1 MELLIRGQFKAF
13 REGYVNSLCARFIML
28 VMVLSLSGHIALAQD
43 LDTDLPPSGNFE
55 LSYWKLTRPNQQEVP
70 EDVLSNGFVRD
81 GEFYTDPSTGAMVFW
96 CPNDGMTGGSTYPRN
111 ELREMIRR
119 GDNNISTQGINGN
132 NWVFS
137 SSTMENQ
144 EAAGGVD
151 GVMTA
156 TVAVDHVSETS
167 DEFRKVGRVIVG
179 QIHASDD
186 EPCRLYYRK
195 LPGHTKGS
203 IYVAHEPTTSAEQWY
218 DMIGSRSDDATDP
231 EDGIA
236 LGEQFS
242 YEIKV
247 VYNTLTVTIMREGKE
262 DVVQEI
268 DMTNS
273 GFADDW
279 MYFKAG
285 NYNQN
290 NAGDPDE
297 YAQVSFFAL
306 DVTHSEPTPPT
317 SYDAPSD
324 IPRFQPFLAEC
335 KLQAPTSSTLR
346 DKDALNDGYAH
357 PEYFYV
363 VDQDKILFYQSG
375 ESMRTELRNETNW
388 DLTQANRSLH
398 GRIDIVEQTCD
409 QVTVM
414 QIHDDANVG
423 DGPNKPLLRIYKH
436 QTKTPANHIWAA
448 IKTDDGGSNTTHVD
462 LGEDPGGY
470 FNCDIRLVDGNMI
483 IDFEGEE
490 KVNMD
495 VSFWTFPSYWKAGVY
510 LQDDGVATAHFDELF
525 EEDGTQQNRFP
536 SVSITSPANNTN
548 FEPGSDITITAEAS
562 DSDGTVTKVEFFEG
576 GNNKL
581 GEDTSAPYS
590 FTWTGYSEGAYTLTA
605 KATDNEEGSRTSLS
619 TNITVSVPV
628 SVSGVNLV
636 DVDGSIAIGSTL
648 QLEAAISPADATNQN
663 VVFEVDDASVATV
676 DASGLVT
683 GVSEGT
689 VTVTVTT
696 EEGGFTDTIE
706 INVVAISTDTNWA
719 LGQPISGTG
728 TADGGNVPENL
739 VDGDTDS
746 RWSVQAFPQ
755 SATVDL
761 GGDITISQIEVIS
774 YEGRAYQ
781 FIVEGALTEDGTYS
795 TIVDKSTNTAPGTV
809 AAPIIGAVDGVEA
822 RFVRI
827 TVSGADVY
835 TGPWVSLTELRVFGE
850 GEREDVSVSGVSM
863 SVSNIELLEGE
874 TQQLTVAVSPAN
886 ATNQSVSFSSSDASI
901 ALVDDSGLV
910 TAVSEGTAYITV
922 STDDGGFVAS
932 TEITVIGTVL
942 AADFEEESKVLLT
955 PNPAGATVNILGS
968 KDYETITVFDQSGRV
983 IIHKKIPENKT
994 LNISALK
1001 PGVYLV
1007 KFEGRGATHTSRVIK
1022 ED

>member
-1 MELLIRGQFKAF
+1 
-13 REGYVNSLCARFIML
+13 ML
-28 VMVLSLSGHIALAQD
+28 FVWGVLGHLADAQD
-43 LDTDLPPSGNFE
+43 LDTTVPPSGNFD

-70 EDVLSNGFVRD
+70 EDVLSNGFNRD
-81 GEFYTDPSTGAMVFW
+81 GEFYTDPNTGAMVFW
-96 CPNDGMTGGSTYPRN
+96 CPNDGQTGGSTYPRN

-119 GDNNISTQGINGN
+119 GDNSISTQGINGN

-144 EAAGGVD
+144 QAAGGVD

-156 TVAVDHVSETS
+156 TLHVDHVSETS

-195 LPGHTKGS
+195 LPGHTRGS

-218 DMIGSRSDDATDP
+218 DMIGSRSDDAEDP

-236 LGEQFS
+236 LGEKFS

-268 DMTNS
+268 DMTDS

-290 NAGDPDE
+290 NAGDADE
-297 YAQVSFFAL
+297 YAQVAFFDL
-306 DVTHSEPTPPT
+306 DVSHSAPTTPT
-317 SYDAPSD
+317 EYAAPSD

-346 DKDALNDGYAH
+346 DKDALNDGYTH

-363 VDQDKILFYQSG
+363 VDGDKILFHQSG

-398 GRIDIVEQTCD
+398 GRIDIAEQTCD

-414 QIHDDANVG
+414 QIHDDANAG
-423 DGPNKPLLRIYKH
+423 NGPNKPLLRIYKH
-436 QTKTPANHIWAA
+436 QTKSPANHIWAA
-448 IKTDDGGSNTTHVD
+448 IKTDDGGVSTTHID

-510 LQDDGVATAHFDELF
+510 LQDDGDATAHFDELF

-536 SVSITSPANNTN
+536 SVSITSPSNDTN
-548 FEPGSDITITAEAS
+548 FEPGSDITITAEAT
-562 DSDGTVTKVEFFEG
+562 DSDGAVTKVEFFEG
-576 GNNKL
+576 GDNKL

-590 FTWTGYSEGAYTLTA
+590 FTLTGYSEGAYSITA
-605 KATDNEEGSRTSLS
+605 KATDNEGGSRTSLS
-619 TNITVSVPV
+619 TNFTVSVPV
-628 SVSGVNLV
+628 DVTGVELPEEV
-636 DVDGSIAIGSTL
+636 AIAVGGTL
-648 QLEAAISPADATNQN
+648 QLDPVISPANATNQK
-663 VVFEVDDASVATV
+663 VVYESGDANIATINE
-676 DASGLVT
+676 SGLLT
-683 GVSEGT
+683 GMSEGT

-696 EEGGFTDTIE
+696 EEGGFTDTSLIT
-706 INVVAISTDTNWA
+706 VVAPSTDLNWA
-719 LGQPISGTG
+719 LGQPVSGTG
-728 TADGGNVPENL
+728 TADGANIPDHL

-746 RWSVQAFPQ
+746 RWSVQEFPQ

-761 GGDITISQIEVIS
+761 GGDITISQIEVIC
-774 YEGRAYQ
+774 YEDRAYQ
-781 FIVEGALTEDGTYS
+781 FIVEGSLTEDGTYS
-795 TIVDKSTNTAPGTV
+795 TIVDMSDNTTPGTV
-809 AAPIIGAVDGVEA
+809 TAPIIGTVDGFEA

-827 TVSGADVY
+827 TVSGADGY
-835 TGPWVSLTELRVFGE
+835 TGLWVSLTELRVFGE
-850 GEREDVSVSGVSM
+850 GEREEVLVTGVDLDM
-863 SVSNIELLEGE
+863 TNVELLEGE
-874 TQQLTVAVSPAN
+874 TQQLTAAVSPSN
-886 ATNQSVSFSSSDASI
+886 ATNKTVSFSSSDASI
-901 ALVDDSGLV
+901 ASVDTNGLV
-910 TAVSEGTAYITV
+910 TALLEGTATIAAT
-922 STDDGGFVAS
+922 TDDGGYVAT

-942 AADFEEESKVLLT
+942 TTDVVDEKEILLA
-955 PNPAGATVNILGS
+955 PNPANSVVNILGAE
-968 KDYETITVFDQSGRV
+968 DYDTITVFDQSGRV
-983 IIHKKIPENKT
+983 IMRGKIPGNKT
-994 LNISALK
+994 LDIGAFEA
-1001 PGVYLV
+1001 GIYLV
-1007 KFEGRGATHTSRVIK
+1007 KFEGRGVTHVSRIFK
-1022 ED
+1022 K